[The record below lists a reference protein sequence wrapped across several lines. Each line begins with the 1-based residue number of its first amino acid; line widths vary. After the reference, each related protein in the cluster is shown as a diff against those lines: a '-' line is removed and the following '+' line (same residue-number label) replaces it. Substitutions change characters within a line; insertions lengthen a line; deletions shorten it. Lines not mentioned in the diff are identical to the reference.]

1 MEGVLLSDFL
11 DMIIWIMDDI
21 EMPNLN
27 FNGFTSQ
34 TLCVFPRVCLF
45 FFLTFATS
53 VSMPSAHYDKLNKY
67 LTFVTEKVNPVGED
81 SIGMQVGT
89 HYISHELWQFQWLV
103 IAGLGVSVM
112 WMVYRCIPC

>member
-1 MEGVLLSDFL
+1 MLSLVCTHIPTGMLMESFSGYFVSFKVVGGWFHMEGVLLSDFL

-21 EMPNLN
+21 EMPDLN

-34 TLCVFPRVCLF
+34 TLCVFPWVCLFF

-81 SIGMQVGT
+81 SIGM
-89 HYISHELWQFQWLV
+89 
-103 IAGLGVSVM
+103 
-112 WMVYRCIPC
+112 